1 MKITDVRR
9 ARIALD
15 PTASPMLSILC
26 AAAATHEQ
34 SSSMACCFLVKRGY
48 PLILMLTKSLTIVGY
63 QAPGPKRL
71 SAAQDYIF
79 SRLEFGALVPVIDRT
94 FQLD

>member
-34 SSSMACCFLVKRGY
+34 YSIMAYCFLVKRG
-48 PLILMLTKSLTIVGY
+48 LSSHTDVDQVTHHRWI
-63 QAPGPKRL
+63 PG
-71 SAAQDYIF
+71 A
-79 SRLEFGALVPVIDRT
+79 
-94 FQLD
+94 